1 MSKLP
6 SISDAL
12 DEKMVTSVIN
22 KKFNNFVPAF
32 YKFVSEWIINAYSN
46 FKDIEMYMVLIYLVN
61 NDFKFYRKNG
71 IQVDYDTFY
80 KDKTLE
86 IEEIKI
92 IEISRDLQ
100 IPKESVRRK
109 IIYLEKIGV
118 IKRTKKKIFID
129 RSAYETVQPISAL
142 KNISYLISI
151 SSKILKKEN
160 EIPYYFSSN
169 EILEG
174 IKKHF
179 SFCWYEF
186 YKFIFYYY
194 FRWRK
199 ELGDFETLCIGLLL
213 MSNASSNKDLVI
225 QDISI
230 EKWRKRIS
238 YADKV
243 GLNSMSISDITGIP
257 RPTVVRKVNSL
268 IKKGYA
274 KIDQKNRQQLATS
287 EKDQAENLMIVDL
300 LRNDLSVFAETGSV
314 KTPKLFEV
322 ESFAQVHHLVSEIQ
336 ARLKPEINPL
346 EMLLQALPGGSI
358 TGAPKIRAMQIID
371 ELEGNARGAYCG
383 SLGYFNYDGT
393 GRFNILIRSL
403 QRYGDALSIWA
414 GGGITVASNFDAEYQ
429 ECLDKVS
436 ALLDFLNQF
445 ADTSSI

>member
-32 YKFVSEWIINAYSN
+32 YKFLSEWIINAYSN

-61 NDFKFYRKNG
+61 KDFKFYRKNG
-71 IQVDYDTFY
+71 IQVDYETFY

-118 IKRTKKKIFID
+118 IKRTRKKIFID

-142 KNISYLISI
+142 KNMSYLISI
-151 SSKILKKEN
+151 SSKILKQEN

-169 EILEG
+169 EISDG

-186 YKFIFYYY
+186 YKFIFSYY

-199 ELGDFETLCIGLLL
+199 ELGDFETLSIGLLI

-225 QDISI
+225 QDINI
-230 EKWRKRIS
+230 EKWSKRIS

-274 KIDQKNRQQLATS
+274 KIDQKKLISLNIEKKVFSKTQKIQEQTIKEIS
-287 EKDQAENLMIVDL
+287 ELIYKILNI
-300 LRNDLSVFAETGSV
+300 T
-314 KTPKLFEV
+314 T
-322 ESFAQVHHLVSEIQ
+322 
-336 ARLKPEINPL
+336 IN
-346 EMLLQALPGGSI
+346 
-358 TGAPKIRAMQIID
+358 
-371 ELEGNARGAYCG
+371 
-383 SLGYFNYDGT
+383 
-393 GRFNILIRSL
+393 
-403 QRYGDALSIWA
+403 
-414 GGGITVASNFDAEYQ
+414 
-429 ECLDKVS
+429 
-436 ALLDFLNQF
+436 
-445 ADTSSI
+445 

>member
-1 MSKLP
+1 MSTLP

-22 KKFNNFVPAF
+22 KKFNNFIPAF

-71 IQVDYDTFY
+71 IQVDYNTFY

-92 IEISRDLQ
+92 IEISRDLH

-118 IKRTKKKIFID
+118 IKRTRKKIFID

-160 EIPYYFSSN
+160 EIPNYFSST
-169 EILEG
+169 EISEG

-186 YKFIFYYY
+186 YKFIFSYY

-199 ELGDFETLCIGLLL
+199 ELGDLETLCIALLL
-213 MSNASSNKDLVI
+213 ISNASSNKDLVLH
-225 QDISI
+225 DIDI

-274 KIDQKNRQQLATS
+274 KIDQKKLISVSIEKKVFSNTQKMQERTVKEIS
-287 EKDQAENLMIVDL
+287 ELIYKILN
-300 LRNDLSVFAETGSV
+300 
-314 KTPKLFEV
+314 KTT
-322 ESFAQVHHLVSEIQ
+322 
-336 ARLKPEINPL
+336 IN
-346 EMLLQALPGGSI
+346 
-358 TGAPKIRAMQIID
+358 
-371 ELEGNARGAYCG
+371 
-383 SLGYFNYDGT
+383 
-393 GRFNILIRSL
+393 
-403 QRYGDALSIWA
+403 
-414 GGGITVASNFDAEYQ
+414 
-429 ECLDKVS
+429 
-436 ALLDFLNQF
+436 
-445 ADTSSI
+445 

>member
-71 IQVDYDTFY
+71 IQVDYNTFY

-118 IKRTKKKIFID
+118 IKRTRKKIFID

-151 SSKILKKEN
+151 SSKILKQEN

-169 EILEG
+169 EISDG

-186 YKFIFYYY
+186 YKFIFSYY

-199 ELGDFETLCIGLLL
+199 ELGDFETLSIGLLI

-225 QDISI
+225 QDINI
-230 EKWRKRIS
+230 EKWSKRIS

-274 KIDQKNRQQLATS
+274 KIDQKKLISLNIEKKVFSKTQKIQEQTIKEIS
-287 EKDQAENLMIVDL
+287 ELIYKILN
-300 LRNDLSVFAETGSV
+300 
-314 KTPKLFEV
+314 KTT
-322 ESFAQVHHLVSEIQ
+322 
-336 ARLKPEINPL
+336 IN
-346 EMLLQALPGGSI
+346 
-358 TGAPKIRAMQIID
+358 
-371 ELEGNARGAYCG
+371 
-383 SLGYFNYDGT
+383 
-393 GRFNILIRSL
+393 
-403 QRYGDALSIWA
+403 
-414 GGGITVASNFDAEYQ
+414 
-429 ECLDKVS
+429 
-436 ALLDFLNQF
+436 
-445 ADTSSI
+445 

>member
-1 MSKLP
+1 MYCPYWVFFQTMRILP

-12 DEKMVTSVIN
+12 DEKKVTSVIN

-118 IKRTKKKIFID
+118 IKRTRKKIFID

-142 KNISYLISI
+142 KNMSYLISI
-151 SSKILKKEN
+151 SSKILKQEN

-169 EILEG
+169 EISEG

-186 YKFIFYYY
+186 YKFIFSYY

-199 ELGDFETLCIGLLL
+199 ELGDLETLCIALLL
-213 MSNASSNKDLVI
+213 ISNASSNKDLVLH
-225 QDISI
+225 DIDI
-230 EKWRKRIS
+230 EKWRRRIS

-274 KIDQKNRQQLATS
+274 KIDQKKLISLNIEKKVFSKTQKIQEQTIKEISQLIY
-287 EKDQAENLMIVDL
+287 KICH
-300 LRNDLSVFAETGSV
+300 
-314 KTPKLFEV
+314 KPK
-322 ESFAQVHHLVSEIQ
+322 
-336 ARLKPEINPL
+336 
-346 EMLLQALPGGSI
+346 
-358 TGAPKIRAMQIID
+358 
-371 ELEGNARGAYCG
+371 
-383 SLGYFNYDGT
+383 
-393 GRFNILIRSL
+393 
-403 QRYGDALSIWA
+403 
-414 GGGITVASNFDAEYQ
+414 
-429 ECLDKVS
+429 
-436 ALLDFLNQF
+436 
-445 ADTSSI
+445 SSK